1 MIDGKNYVKRIAC
14 LSRVKGDLVKACI
27 QNLVYYRVVQCLD
40 GIFMYSNEYMVMPE
54 IRLFRENKDFRKEFY
69 RFLYYLN
76 DEDQPVSNQSLNSA
90 ATRVPFTDI
99 FKLITSFK
107 KGTTCKDVIREF
119 FPEKNMGFDLFRL
132 VSYLNLKGI
141 LKRVHS
147 YPVYPPN
154 DESRFGISINGQN
167 FEYSQEPDHTIRVGG
182 IDVKSKSFNHELPF
196 FYCSIN
202 IFKLLLMKNM
212 LFYQFFRKPI
222 VQMV

>member
-1 MIDGKNYVKRIAC
+1 MKRIAC
-14 LSRVKGDLVKACI
+14 LSRVKADLVKACI

-40 GIFMYSNEYMVMPE
+40 GIFMYSNEYMVTPE

-69 RFLYYLN
+69 RFLYYL
-76 DEDQPVSNQSLNSA
+76 DDDDQPVLNHSSNMA
-90 ATRVPFTDI
+90 RVPFTDI

-154 DESRFGISINGQN
+154 DESRFGTSTNGQN
-167 FEYSQEPDHTIRVGG
+167 FEYDQEPDNTLRVSG
-182 IDVKSKSFNHELPF
+182 IDVKSKFNKLFKFSF
-196 FYCSIN
+196 
-202 IFKLLLMKNM
+202 LL
-212 LFYQFFRKPI
+212 QTI
-222 VQMV
+222 

>member
-1 MIDGKNYVKRIAC
+1 MKRIAC

-76 DEDQPVSNQSLNSA
+76 DEDQPVSNQSTNSA

-119 FPEKNMGFDLFRL
+119 FPEKKMGFDLFRL

-167 FEYSQEPDHTIRVGG
+167 FEYSQEPDHIIRVGG
-182 IDVKSKSFNHELPF
+182 IDVKSKSFN
-196 FYCSIN
+196 Y
-202 IFKLLLMKNM
+202 
-212 LFYQFFRKPI
+212 
-222 VQMV
+222 

>member
-1 MIDGKNYVKRIAC
+1 M
-14 LSRVKGDLVKACI
+14 KACI
-27 QNLVYYRVVQCLD
+27 QNLLYYRVVQCLD

-76 DEDQPVSNQSLNSA
+76 DEDQPVTNQLPNSA

-154 DESRFGISINGQN
+154 DESRFGISLNGQN

-182 IDVKSKSFNHELPF
+182 VDIKSKSFEYGFIFSL
-196 FYCSIN
+196 STIN
-202 IFKLLLMKNM
+202 NIQASSNEK
-212 LFYQFFRKPI
+212 
-222 VQMV
+222 

>member
-14 LSRVKGDLVKACI
+14 LSRVKTDLVKACI

-40 GIFMYSNEYMVMPE
+40 GIFMYSNEYMVTPE

-69 RFLYYLN
+69 RFLYYL
-76 DEDQPVSNQSLNSA
+76 DDDDQPLPTIPPNT
-90 ATRVPFTDI
+90 ATNRAPFTDI

-107 KGTTCKDVIREF
+107 KGTTCKDVMREY
-119 FPEKNMGFDLFRL
+119 FPEKKMGFDLFRL

-154 DESRFGISINGQN
+154 DESKFGSSSNAQNTGTGQSEVDNSTLHINGNRIKSKFNKNQNTIAISIG
-167 FEYSQEPDHTIRVGG
+167 
-182 IDVKSKSFNHELPF
+182 
-196 FYCSIN
+196 
-202 IFKLLLMKNM
+202 
-212 LFYQFFRKPI
+212 KPKY
-222 VQMV
+222 

>member
-1 MIDGKNYVKRIAC
+1 MKRIAC
-14 LSRVKGDLVKACI
+14 LSRVKADLVKACI

-40 GIFMYSNEYMVMPE
+40 GIFMYSNEYMVTPE

-69 RFLYYLN
+69 RFLYYL
-76 DEDQPVSNQSLNSA
+76 DDDDQPVLNHSSNMA
-90 ATRVPFTDI
+90 RVPFTDI

-154 DESRFGISINGQN
+154 DESRFGTSTNGQN
-167 FEYSQEPDHTIRVGG
+167 FEYDQEPDNTLRVSG
-182 IDVKSKSFNHELPF
+182 IDVKSR
-196 FYCSIN
+196 
-202 IFKLLLMKNM
+202 FKK
-212 LFYQFFRKPI
+212 FSYI
-222 VQMV
+222 S

>member
-1 MIDGKNYVKRIAC
+1 MIDGKNYVKRIAS

-40 GIFMYSNEYMVMPE
+40 GIFMYSNEYMVTPE

-69 RFLYYLN
+69 RFLYYL
-76 DEDQPVSNQSLNSA
+76 DDDDQPVINHRTNFA
-90 ATRVPFTDI
+90 VTRVPFTDI

-107 KGTTCKDVIREF
+107 KGTTCKDVVREF

-154 DESRFGISINGQN
+154 DESRFGSSSNAQN
-167 FEYSQEPDHTIRVGG
+167 FEFGQELDSPLGVSGV
-182 IDVKSKSFNHELPF
+182 DVKSKLYRSA
-196 FYCSIN
+196 
-202 IFKLLLMKNM
+202 
-212 LFYQFFRKPI
+212 
-222 VQMV
+222 